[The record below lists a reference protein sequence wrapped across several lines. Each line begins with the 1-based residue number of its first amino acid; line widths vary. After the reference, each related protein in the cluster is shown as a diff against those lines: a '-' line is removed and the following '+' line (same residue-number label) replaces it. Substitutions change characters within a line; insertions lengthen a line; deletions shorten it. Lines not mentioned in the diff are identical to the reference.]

1 MKRFGHQ
8 HVGQGGSWRAALLL
22 AAGLAATFAG
32 CASSGARLV
41 ECPLSSEQQQQAVLE
56 IVPRGS
62 TRADAERR
70 LKEAGIE
77 YSPGRK
83 NSIYYLSLWNRQ
95 DGKRWHL
102 NVALLFDA
110 QGKMYQTR
118 AGDSITEPLVGDADV
133 ASPAPASSRNFYG
146 AAAAA
151 TNTAASR
158 DDELKNVPFPEQY
171 ESGRGTR

>member
-1 MKRFGHQ
+1 MNRSRFQ
-8 HVGQGGSWRAALLL
+8 HVGQGGLWRSACILTTWL
-22 AAGLAATFAG
+22 AAAMAG

-41 ECPLSSEQQQQAVLE
+41 ECPLSVEQQQQAVLE
-56 IVPRGS
+56 VVPRGS
-62 TRADAERR
+62 SRADAERR

-77 YSPGRK
+77 YSPGQK
-83 NSIYYLSLWNRQ
+83 NSIYYLSLWNRR

-118 AGDSITEPLVGDADV
+118 AGDSITEPLAGGVDA
-133 ASPAPASSRNFYG
+133 ASPASARNRSFYG

-151 TNTAASR
+151 TNAAASR
-158 DDELKNVPFPEQY
+158 DDELKNVPFPDQY
-171 ESGRGTR
+171 ESGRGAR